1 MAQFFSLEQVV
12 QVEKSARVAATYTA
26 RLQNKQIGE
35 NSKKIAAEI
44 GRAEDIDERTVRR
57 WASQINRRRGNSL
70 RKPGSGRPEKYNR
83 DVIKQKIEVNDMYE
97 QRASSRDIAEV
108 LQDHFVQHS
117 CELSSETT
125 VLSNCR

>member
-1 MAQFFSLEQVV
+1 MPQFFSFEQVV
-12 QVEKSARVAATYTA
+12 QVEKRARVAATYTA

-44 GRAEDIDERTVRR
+44 GRAEAIDERTVRR
-57 WASQINRRRGNSL
+57 WASQINRRGNSL

-83 DVIKQKIEVNDMYE
+83 DVINKIIEVNDMYE

-108 LQDHFVQHS
+108 LQDEFGFGSHQREF
-117 CELSSETT
+117 C
-125 VLSNCR
+125 

>member
-1 MAQFFSLEQVV
+1 LNNALRRS
-12 QVEKSARVAATYTA
+12 KND

-57 WASQINRRRGNSL
+57 WASQIKRRGNSL

-83 DVIKQKIEVNDMYE
+83 DVINKIVEVNDMYE
-97 QRASSRDIAEV
+97 KKASSRDIAEV
-108 LQDHFVQHS
+108 LQDEFGFGSHRREFF
-117 CELSSETT
+117 CF
-125 VLSNCR
+125 